1 MAKFQA
7 GACKKG
13 LPASGTQLVREEA
26 ICLVQHLWV
35 LWCSCFKQEPWF
47 PVVWVEMEEQGGQ
60 QPLLLP
66 FCRPQGM
73 GEWECSLGNGVCKS
87 FWGVWCCSFLQLNEI
102 TFYRAAARPWLP
114 LLLLNL
120 MWDPGLQLAHHSRY
134 FPGTHRHMSSR
145 LLGPSLPHHCNG
157 HADSSQADATL

>member
-7 GACKKG
+7 GACRKG
-13 LPASGTQLVREEA
+13 LPVPGTHLVREEA

-47 PVVWVEMEEQGGQ
+47 PVVWVEMEKQGGQ

-102 TFYRAAARPWLP
+102 TFFSGSWDLCSSARRKIV
-114 LLLLNL
+114 
-120 MWDPGLQLAHHSRY
+120 PGPTHHPCFLYALSVAVSILACFREDVS
-134 FPGTHRHMSSR
+134 M
-145 LLGPSLPHHCNG
+145 
-157 HADSSQADATL
+157 

>member
-7 GACKKG
+7 GACRKG
-13 LPASGTQLVREEA
+13 LPVPGTHLVREEA

-102 TFYRAAARPWLP
+102 TFFSGGWDLCSSSARRKIVPGP
-114 LLLLNL
+114 TCHPCLLYALSVAVSI
-120 MWDPGLQLAHHSRY
+120 LACFREDVS
-134 FPGTHRHMSSR
+134 M
-145 LLGPSLPHHCNG
+145 
-157 HADSSQADATL
+157 